1 MKIKHLVSPLV
12 LSSFIL
18 SLSVV
23 SPVYAQD
30 EVVISNSA
38 VTNEQEE
45 QAPVVTTN
53 IGTYEG
59 LNLNDVEVFKG
70 IPFAKEP
77 SGSLRFA
84 PPQAVE
90 PFAGTYKA
98 TKFCPIPTQVST
110 LRDDKNDVQ
119 GTNTLCIN
127 IYRPKNVKADAKLPV
142 YFWIFGGAYVA
153 GTSNHPWY
161 DGTEFAKDGVILV
174 STNYRV
180 NAQGFLSSKAQFSKY
195 GTTGNN
201 GLLDMIESLKFV
213 KNNIAAFGGDPDN
226 ITIGGESAGS
236 FSVSALV
243 LSPLTKGLFK
253 NAIMESGTIL
263 SFPFISLDATHN
275 RALAYD
281 LSERFLNKFGLSDSS
296 EAIETLETIDPVL
309 LAHQSNYDYDFVTG
323 RFSFLIPNCDGYVI
337 PFDPVKELKE
347 QNFNKVNILMGYN
360 TDEGTYFANP
370 KITNEEYQMALDN
383 NFGDKSDAIKAI
395 YESFDAP
402 FKKTYELLGDVMF
415 NIGVKVFADNLAE
428 TNDVYMY
435 HFDYASDKES
445 PYGVTH
451 ASEIQ
456 YAFKTLDSKAKEQD
470 TKVADTTHKLWVN
483 FIKTGNPNYD
493 GEHFIDKAWLK
504 YKKGSA
510 LVYRIGEECS
520 VEPFA
525 IKERLEKMGKLLVQ

>member
-525 IKERLEKMGKLLVQ
+525 IKERLEKLGKLLVQ

>member
-1 MKIKHLVSPLV
+1 MKIQHLVSPLV

-23 SPVYAQD
+23 SPAYAQD

-296 EAIETLETIDPVL
+296 EAIEALETIDPVL

>member
-59 LNLNDVEVFKG
+59 LSLNDVEVFKG

-520 VEPFA
+520 VEPFS

>member
-226 ITIGGESAGS
+226 ITIGVESAGS

-296 EAIETLETIDPVL
+296 EAIEALETIDPVL

-525 IKERLEKMGKLLVQ
+525 IKERLEKLGKLLVQ

>member
-12 LSSFIL
+12 LSFFIL

-59 LNLNDVEVFKG
+59 LNLNDIEVFKG

-296 EAIETLETIDPVL
+296 EAIEALETIDPVL

-520 VEPFA
+520 VEPFL

>member
-1 MKIKHLVSPLV
+1 MKIQHLVSPLV

-23 SPVYAQD
+23 SPAYAQD

-296 EAIETLETIDPVL
+296 EAIEALETIDPVL

-395 YESFDAP
+395 YEGFDAP

-525 IKERLEKMGKLLVQ
+525 IKERLEKLGKLLVQ

>member
-1 MKIKHLVSPLV
+1 MKIQHLVSPLV

-23 SPVYAQD
+23 SPAYAQD

>member
-1 MKIKHLVSPLV
+1 MKIQHLVSPLV

-23 SPVYAQD
+23 SPAYAQD

-395 YESFDAP
+395 YEGFDAP

-525 IKERLEKMGKLLVQ
+525 IKERLEKLGKLLVQ

>member
-370 KITNEEYQMALDN
+370 KITNEEYQMELDN

-395 YESFDAP
+395 YEGFDAP

-525 IKERLEKMGKLLVQ
+525 IKERLEKLGKLLVQ

>member
-296 EAIETLETIDPVL
+296 EAIEALETIDPVL

-395 YESFDAP
+395 YEGFDAP

-525 IKERLEKMGKLLVQ
+525 IKERLEKLGKLLVQ

>member
-70 IPFAKEP
+70 IPFAKER

-395 YESFDAP
+395 YEGFDAP

-525 IKERLEKMGKLLVQ
+525 IKERLEKLGKLLVQ

>member
-395 YESFDAP
+395 YEGFDTP

-525 IKERLEKMGKLLVQ
+525 IKERLEKLGKLLVQ

>member
-395 YESFDAP
+395 YEGFDAP

-470 TKVADTTHKLWVN
+470 TKVAGTTHKLWVN

-525 IKERLEKMGKLLVQ
+525 IKERLEKLGKLLVL

>member
-1 MKIKHLVSPLV
+1 
-12 LSSFIL
+12 
-18 SLSVV
+18 
-23 SPVYAQD
+23 
-30 EVVISNSA
+30 
-38 VTNEQEE
+38 
-45 QAPVVTTN
+45 
-53 IGTYEG
+53 
-59 LNLNDVEVFKG
+59 
-70 IPFAKEP
+70 
-77 SGSLRFA
+77 
-84 PPQAVE
+84 
-90 PFAGTYKA
+90 
-98 TKFCPIPTQVST
+98 
-110 LRDDKNDVQ
+110 
-119 GTNTLCIN
+119 
-127 IYRPKNVKADAKLPV
+127 
-142 YFWIFGGAYVA
+142 
-153 GTSNHPWY
+153 
-161 DGTEFAKDGVILV
+161 
-174 STNYRV
+174 
-180 NAQGFLSSKAQFSKY
+180 
-195 GTTGNN
+195 
-201 GLLDMIESLKFV
+201 
-213 KNNIAAFGGDPDN
+213 
-226 ITIGGESAGS
+226 
-236 FSVSALV
+236 
-243 LSPLTKGLFK
+243 
-253 NAIMESGTIL
+253 MESGTIL

-296 EAIETLETIDPVL
+296 EAIEALETIDPVL

-395 YESFDAP
+395 YEGFDAP

-525 IKERLEKMGKLLVQ
+525 IKERLEKLGKLLVQ

>member
-395 YESFDAP
+395 YEGFDAP

-525 IKERLEKMGKLLVQ
+525 IKERLEKLGKLLVQ

>member
-84 PPQAVE
+84 PPKAVE

-395 YESFDAP
+395 YEGFDAP

>member
-1 MKIKHLVSPLV
+1 MKIQHLVSPLV

-395 YESFDAP
+395 YEGFDAP

-525 IKERLEKMGKLLVQ
+525 IKERLEKLGKLLVQ

>member
-1 MKIKHLVSPLV
+1 MKIQHLVSPLV

-23 SPVYAQD
+23 SPAYAQD

-296 EAIETLETIDPVL
+296 EAIEALETIDPVL

-525 IKERLEKMGKLLVQ
+525 IKERLEKLGKLLVQ

>member
-296 EAIETLETIDPVL
+296 EVIETLETIDPVL

-395 YESFDAP
+395 YEGFDAP

-525 IKERLEKMGKLLVQ
+525 IKERLEKLGKLLVQ

>member
-1 MKIKHLVSPLV
+1 MKIQHLVSPLV

-153 GTSNHPWY
+153 GTSNHPWH

-525 IKERLEKMGKLLVQ
+525 IKERLEKLGKLLVQ

>member
-296 EAIETLETIDPVL
+296 EAIEALETIDPVL

-525 IKERLEKMGKLLVQ
+525 IKERLEKMGELLVQ

>member
-1 MKIKHLVSPLV
+1 MKIQHLVSPLV

-45 QAPVVTTN
+45 QGPVVTTN

-395 YESFDAP
+395 YEGFDAP

-525 IKERLEKMGKLLVQ
+525 IKERLEKLGKLLVQ